1 MIRQNPIGSNLLSIG
16 GVVAMVFSAA
26 MGLLVLFV
34 IPIACSFVSSLGV
47 LILGFMFIGGGVA
60 FLLGKAL
67 LWRRKGR
74 Y

>member
-1 MIRQNPIGSNLLSIG
+1 MIRLNPAGNNPLSIG
-16 GVVAMVFSAA
+16 GLVAMVFSAA

-34 IPIACSFVSSLGV
+34 IPSACSFVGSFEL
-47 LILGFMFIGGGVA
+47 LILGFMFLIGGVA

-74 Y
+74 N